1 MAKTKVDSVVSNPA
15 AGSGTPYLD
24 PYSSILD
31 FTGSDFTIT
40 MIVLAGVGAAIS
52 FVVFNRL
59 IGTFQ
64 KNISQDSFENTS
76 DVS

>member
-1 MAKTKVDSVVSNPA
+1 
-15 AGSGTPYLD
+15 
-24 PYSSILD
+24 
-31 FTGSDFTIT
+31 